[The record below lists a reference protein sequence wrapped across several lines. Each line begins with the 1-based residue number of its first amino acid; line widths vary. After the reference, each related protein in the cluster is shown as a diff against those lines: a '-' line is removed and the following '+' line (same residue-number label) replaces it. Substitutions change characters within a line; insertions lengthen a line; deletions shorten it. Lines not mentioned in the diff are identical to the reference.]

1 MSSQQGS
8 TLIGSTWK
16 KCHFWKQAIYQKLDD
31 KNCHQ
36 WLKTWLHCLVCWCCS
51 GLTDLWLQS
60 CTVLRCIMVETFLKA
75 IVTPQVRWPEFL
87 QWKIT
92 YLEILTN
99 VIGCYW
105 FTGLIHSVCGSRSCA
120 GIWFQTRIA
129 HQNTLRLGTVCLPH
143 TLPQTTQVRC
153 INSDVP
159 SSICVM
165 ICVQSF

>member
-1 MSSQQGS
+1 
-8 TLIGSTWK
+8 
-16 KCHFWKQAIYQKLDD
+16 
-31 KNCHQ
+31 
-36 WLKTWLHCLVCWCCS
+36 
-51 GLTDLWLQS
+51 
-60 CTVLRCIMVETFLKA
+60 MVETFLKA

-165 ICVQSF
+165 ICVQSFLRLSPCLSHSFFFCPPSFLVCIHSHPPSSPLLSPLHLYLFPHCPTFTIIGSMESLLPLDSIFNV